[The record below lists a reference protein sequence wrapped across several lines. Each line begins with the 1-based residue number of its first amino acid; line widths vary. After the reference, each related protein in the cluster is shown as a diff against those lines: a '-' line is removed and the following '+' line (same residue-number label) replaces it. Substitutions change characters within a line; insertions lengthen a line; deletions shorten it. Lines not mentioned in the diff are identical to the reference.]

1 MDQDSSIKKY
11 HSFKYVSLTDNSVLP
26 ASGIKPWRK
35 DSFHLS
41 LSSYENENMN
51 LNIIAK
57 MDNSPVQQKI
67 ENRTNPLFK
76 QSSIQVYQEPDTK
89 SFYNKFLDINTP
101 ELVKND
107 TNEVISN
114 NTLKNMFKL

>member
-1 MDQDSSIKKY
+1 MDKDSSIKKFY
-11 HSFKYVSLTDNSVLP
+11 SFKYASLTDNSILP
-26 ASGIKPWRK
+26 ASAIKPWRK
-35 DSFHLS
+35 DSFQIS
-41 LSSYENENMN
+41 LSSSENENMN

-57 MDNSPVQQKI
+57 MDNSPVHQKI
-67 ENRTNPLFK
+67 ENRTNPVFK

-89 SFYNKFLDINTP
+89 SFYKNFLDINSP
-101 ELVKND
+101 ESVKLD